1 MSLILWHLGSTS
13 PSKHNGSS
21 SETTYQMLPG
31 TSFPYRDLL
40 RRNRKKRNTPISCSL
55 KALSLYIFEPT
66 AQFLY
71 FFFVLTM
78 CYVSTIK
85 CLFIA
90 LQPLTIVCVKL
101 LYCCAYYR
109 GFYVR

>member
-71 FFFVLTM
+71 FFFCIDNVL
-78 CYVSTIK
+78 CINYQVPFYSFAAFNY
-85 CLFIA
+85 C
-90 LQPLTIVCVKL
+90 VCQTAVL
-101 LYCCAYYR
+101 LCIL
-109 GFYVR
+109 